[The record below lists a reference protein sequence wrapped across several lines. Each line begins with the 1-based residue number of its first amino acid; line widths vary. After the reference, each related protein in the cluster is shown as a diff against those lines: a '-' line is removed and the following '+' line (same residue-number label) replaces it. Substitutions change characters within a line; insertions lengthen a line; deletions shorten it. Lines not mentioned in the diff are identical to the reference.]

1 MKVSRLAKILMSF
14 VVLFSVL
21 FLVGHDKAEAA
32 YSFQAKVTA
41 SSLNVRSGGSTAY
54 PVVGSL
60 KNGQIITVL
69 EQKNGWSRISSG
81 TLNGWV
87 SSQYLAPVIW
97 TGYVTASSLN
107 VRKSASGTST
117 ILGAIPKGTSVTV
130 HGADGSWLKVTVPSK
145 NLSGWVSSSYISK
158 TAPAV
163 VYPKVVLKANTSLR
177 KGPGTTYAILSAE
190 TAGTYY
196 DKVSQKDGWIQVKKA
211 NGVTG
216 WITATLL
223 VDPAAV
229 LKGKVIVLDAGH
241 GGYDSGAVGA
251 VYYEKTL
258 TLRTALQLGSV
269 LQKAGAKVIY
279 TRSTDV
285 YLTLANRTAISNQ
298 NLADAFISVH
308 YNALNTT
315 STGIMTFYY
324 NSAKDLALASSL
336 QNAIIS
342 KTKMKNLGTKYG
354 NYHVLREN
362 KRPAALLELGFI
374 SNPYEEKII
383 SSSTFQNNAVQ
394 GAYNGLFNYFL
405 RK

>member
-1 MKVSRLAKILMSF
+1 MKVSRLAKILVSF
-14 VVLFSVL
+14 VVLFSFFFTL
-21 FLVGHDKAEAA
+21 GQNNAEAA

-54 PVVGSL
+54 QVVGSL
-60 KNGQIITVL
+60 KSGQVVTVL
-69 EQKNGWSRISSG
+69 EQKNGWSMVSSG
-81 TLNGWV
+81 TLKGWV
-87 SSQYLAPVIW
+87 STQYLAAVTW

-107 VRKSASGTST
+107 VRQSASATSAVV
-117 ILGAIPKGTSVTV
+117 GAIPKGTSVTV
-130 HGADGSWLKVTVPSK
+130 QGADGSWLKVTVPSK
-145 NLSGWVSSSYISK
+145 NLSGWVSSSYIAK

-177 KGPGTTYAILSAE
+177 KGPGTTYAIISSE

-196 DKVSQKDGWIQVKKA
+196 DKISQKDGWIQVKKA

-269 LQKAGAKVIY
+269 LQKAGARVIY

-285 YLTLANRTAISNQ
+285 YLTLGNRVTLSNQ
-298 NLADAFISVH
+298 NLADAFVSIH
-308 YNALNTT
+308 YNALNRT
-315 STGIMTFYY
+315 SSGIMTFYY
-324 NSAKDLALASSL
+324 NSAKDYALASSM
-336 QNAIIS
+336 QNAIIA

-374 SNPYEEKII
+374 SNPYEEKIV
-383 SSSTFQNNAVQ
+383 STATFQNNAVQ
-394 GAYNGLFNYFL
+394 GAYDGLFNYFL
-405 RK
+405 RR